1 MLLALGRAQRRA
13 GSREARDTFEQAAES
28 AVLRGD
34 ADQLARAA
42 LGHSAR
48 YHETGF
54 ASARRGRELL
64 ETALASLGEDDSARR
79 ALLLSRLSENVAFSP
94 DQRDGAAGLSAA
106 ALAMARRL
114 GDEDV
119 LLTALMARHATL
131 THIEH
136 LDERLALGEEF
147 MGMRAARRDLLAERH
162 HWRIQDLLESG
173 RVEAAMVEQPR
184 LDALAKHMRQP
195 QWDSIATG
203 WRGVWAELRG
213 DVALAERCGE
223 ECLAHGR
230 RADMKHALSTWVARL
245 LMLRRRQGRVGEL
258 AEAAEQLASGADPRE
273 TGLRTVFGLVL
284 AETGGEP
291 AARAI
296 YQDELASYD
305 VVLPQF
311 CWRTWQRS
319 ATCASCCRTPAAL
332 ARCTRSWPRTG
343 TATSS

>member
-1 MLLALGRAQRRA
+1 VLLALGRAQRRA

>member
-1 MLLALGRAQRRA
+1 
-13 GSREARDTFEQAAES
+13 
-28 AVLRGD
+28 
-34 ADQLARAA
+34 
-42 LGHSAR
+42 
-48 YHETGF
+48 
-54 ASARRGRELL
+54 
-64 ETALASLGEDDSARR
+64 
-79 ALLLSRLSENVAFSP
+79 
-94 DQRDGAAGLSAA
+94 
-106 ALAMARRL
+106 MARRL

-119 LLTALMARHATL
+119 LLTALMARHATR

-136 LDERLALGEEF
+136 LDERPALGEEF

-173 RVEAAMVEQPR
+173 RVEAAMAEQPR

-195 QWDSIATG
+195 QWDSIAAG

-223 ECLAHGR
+223 ECLEHGR

-258 AEAAEQLASGADPRE
+258 AEAAEQLATGADPRK

-296 YQDELASYD
+296 YEDELASYD

-311 CWRTWQRS
+311 WLANMAALSELSVVLQDAGGARTLYAQLAPYGHRDVVV
-319 ATCASCCRTPAAL
+319 TYASCWGPVDRYLAL
-332 ARCTRSWPRTG
+332 LAGTYGDDGLRRLHAQRAV
-343 TATSS
+343 TATQAMDARLLTAELRARHADVLGADRRL